1 MAVMGRVVF
10 AQCNAAH
17 VHCIITSQL
26 VKDMSLLHTLPSF
39 DHQWE
44 YNIHISACTSTER
57 GVARVCFSYLAR
69 D

>member
-17 VHCIITSQL
+17 VHYIITSQL

-39 DHQWE
+39 DHQ
-44 YNIHISACTSTER
+44 
-57 GVARVCFSYLAR
+57 
-69 D
+69 